1 MGPFLLSFLPGLG
14 VHLTGRVTSQAHLV
28 SAASSVEMLGLQSD
42 LTGAFST
49 STQADQRSPP
59 LTWSGCEED
68 DAGIEQFF
76 LHVKPLNAPSVLLN
90 YSPSDCTTSTSAE
103 ILAPPS
109 QLNFPAA

>member
-1 MGPFLLSFLPGLG
+1 M
-14 VHLTGRVTSQAHLV
+14 
-28 SAASSVEMLGLQSD
+28 SAASSVEMLGLQLG